1 MGGAPPFEDGAC
13 SPTTRSDGDPH
24 SELLDRVSGLLN
36 GPRRLVARTAT
47 KSALCAYQGWIPVD
61 WEAPGTGPASGIARP
76 VRERRNCLKIVVS
89 PVRFRPSPLG
99 GCAAAPAC
107 VLGRSRQSTRRFL
120 RPWQAGVL
128 AGK

>member
-1 MGGAPPFEDGAC
+1 LVEH
-13 SPTTRSDGDPH
+13 TTENRG
-24 SELLDRVSGLLN
+24 
-36 GPRRLVARTAT
+36 VAGSIPALAT
-47 KSALCAYQGWIPVD
+47 W
-61 WEAPGTGPASGIARP
+61 
-76 VRERRNCLKIVVS
+76 
-89 PVRFRPSPLG
+89 